1 MPPDDEKKTPA
12 EVHYLGG
19 GDDRHQPPSDSKRA
33 PRRQYLAERLHAA
46 GPRPV
51 LEALLAVADGHDL
64 DWTLEDSAR
73 IPSSV
78 YRIMG
83 ASHFQKPFL
92 VKASTI

>member
-19 GDDRHQPPSDSKRA
+19 GDDRHQPPSDSKRS

-64 DWTLEDSAR
+64 DWTLEN
-73 IPSSV
+73 
-78 YRIMG
+78 
-83 ASHFQKPFL
+83 
-92 VKASTI
+92 